1 MEKANR
7 IEIKLVTRLIYGFS
21 AEPQPGPSGT
31 QPQAAGS
38 SQPAQ
43 DEFSALLGIN
53 VSELPEGVDPS
64 FLVAL
69 PEEMRHEVI
78 EEQRRLQE
86 IRRRAQE
93 QQNQNA
99 TQGVTQVNAEFLAA
113 LPPNIQEE
121 VLAQQRMEQQRQAA
135 TATNPDEPVDPGEF
149 LGTLPGM
156 VTHSHLILFF
166 ISRSF
171 QGHR

>member
-7 IEIKLVTRLIYGFS
+7 IEIKLVTRLTYGYS